1 MSEVKAVRLVSG
13 EEVLCQIQGEDT
25 NKGVYFVS
33 APRVLQL
40 MPTPQG
46 GYGLGLLPWFHSKS
60 SGEIEMSKSHIVA
73 ICDPDADT
81 EKAYLE
87 QVSGIKLATPGNIL
101 HG

>member
-1 MSEVKAVRLVSG
+1 MSEVKSFRLVSG
-13 EEVLCQIQGEDT
+13 EEILCQ
-25 NKGVYFVS
+25 VVS
-33 APRVLQL
+33 EPTDSYLVTHPRVLQL

-60 SGEIEMSKSHIVA
+60 SGEIAVKKSHIVA
-73 ICDPDADT
+73 ECSPDADT

-87 QVSGIKLATPGNIL
+87 QVSGIKLATPGGIL